1 MSDVL
6 VLRYASEV
14 TIIRGDPPTQI
25 IQNTP
30 VSQIV
35 IQREGI
41 PGPRGPRG
49 LPGGGVVV
57 DGDWGDV
64 VITGAGTDD
73 EHWAVPDLV
82 LKAELTGAEFTGPVE
97 VPPEPYAPEWQD
109 STEAATKGDLFVKL
123 EEMATYGGVSIN
135 AFEFDFSTAVTVPPG
150 VHQVRLNHS
159 SANLTSKI
167 WVDHETNSGFDPGL
181 FLNIIEPG
189 DFIFLQD
196 KVDSTTHHKY
206 EALGPAVNEGT
217 YSEIPVSWV
226 DGAGDFVNKKSTIF
240 AIVQPEVEAP
250 VPVWGGIV
258 GDIEDQADLQAALA
272 EKVDSGDI
280 FTADEAGVVPA
291 SGGGEEKFMRA
302 DGTWAV
308 PLQPILFVQE
318 IAFIIDAGNNP
329 IQTGPKGDLHI
340 PFDCEV
346 LGWTV
351 LGDQVGN
358 ISVDIEREILGSF
371 PPDQADDIT
380 GTNPPKLIN
389 QSSASGDATS
399 WLSTIVANSVLR
411 YRVTSADTVKRVT
424 ISLTVEKV
432 L

>member
-6 VLRYASEV
+6 VQRYASEV

-30 VSQIV
+30 VANII

-41 PGPRGPRG
+41 PGARGPRG
-49 LPGGGVVV
+49 FPGPGQGVE
-57 DGDWGDV
+57 DGDYGDV
-64 VITGAGTDD
+64 IVTGAGGPD
-73 EHWAVPDLV
+73 ELWDVPELDN
-82 LKAELTGAEFTGPVE
+82 KADITGEIFTGPVE
-97 VPPEPYAPEWQD
+97 VPPEPYSAEWEG
-109 STEAATKGDLFVKL
+109 SNEVVTKADLFNKFESFSSGDVAS
-123 EEMATYGGVSIN
+123 MD
-135 AFEFDFSTAVTVPPG
+135 AFIYDFSSVVNVPPG
-150 VHQVRLNHS
+150 VHQVRLNNGTY
-159 SANLTSKI
+159 SAATKV
-167 WVDHETNSGFDPGL
+167 WVDYETNNGFDSS
-181 FLNIIEPG
+181 FAISRFEPG
-189 DFIFLQD
+189 EQLYLQD
-196 KVDSTTHHKY
+196 KVDAAIGHRYNIIGAPVDYGSY
-206 EALGPAVNEGT
+206 AEIPIEWVEGT
-217 YSEIPVSWV
+217 GVF
-226 DGAGDFVNKKSTIF
+226 GNKKTIVL
-240 AIVQPEVEAP
+240 ARLKAEVP
-250 VPVWGGIV
+250 MVWGNIL
-258 GDIEDQADLQAALA
+258 GDIQDQEDLQAALDA
-272 EKVDSGDI
+272 KVGEGDI

-302 DGTWAV
+302 DGAWAV
-308 PLQPILFVQE
+308 PTQPILLVQE

-329 IQTGPKGDLHI
+329 IQTGVKGDLHI

-346 LGWTV
+346 IGWTV

-358 ISVDIEREILGSF
+358 ISVDIEREVLGAF
-371 PPDQADDIT
+371 PPDTADDIT